1 MANEYY
7 SIIGVEPSADAGGVR
22 KAYFRALREHTAEK
36 DPIRHQELRRA
47 YEVLGDEERRREY
60 DGLQVGGG
68 EVARWMEQ
76 GNASYGEEKWA
87 EAEKAFKRALAIS
100 PDYLPARL
108 QLARSVAL
116 GGDRVRAAEMLL
128 QVAGATDVLEVHSE
142 LGWIALSHV
151 VVETENEPDNME
163 KEHKRL
169 LLTAKEAFDR
179 CINLAPTNRVGYFG
193 RAKIAYYREDFA
205 AARKWARKA
214 AGADGTA
221 DFEDFPALALVVE
234 THVLQGQA
242 EQAATVIREIQAI
255 TPPQPEVRA
264 YAVEQFVR
272 LGMMMMK
279 AKAFRPAV
287 EIFTACRGFLPD
299 EPQLKELVDANLT
312 AANAWSDFERA
323 KEDEQLLPVTRA
335 LAAWSVG
342 LYCDEF
348 ENEAAA
354 TKFFDNVVEAID
366 TFPNS
371 QTAGQL
377 RRLRDRYPA
386 IWKCQD
392 KILPQMLATVDGSSA
407 RRQPAVS
414 GTSQGGY
421 EVARTSQGSTDM
433 TSNGGC
439 GCLVLFAIASFGA
452 LSASMGAYYLVA

>member
-7 SIIGVEPSADAGGVR
+7 SIIGVDPGADAGAVR

-47 YEVLGDEERRREY
+47 YEVVGDEERRKEY

-76 GNASYGEEKWA
+76 GNTAYGDEKWP

-116 GGDRVRAAEMLL
+116 GGDRVRAAVILR
-128 QVAGATDVLEVHSE
+128 QVAAATDVLEVHSE

-151 VVETENEPDNME
+151 VVDTKNEPVNME

-179 CINLAPTNRVGYFG
+179 CIQLAPTNRVGYFG
-193 RAKIAYYREDFA
+193 RAKVEYYREDFA
-205 AARKWARKA
+205 TARTWARKA
-214 AGADGTA
+214 AAADGKA
-221 DFEDFPALALVVE
+221 DFEDFPALSLVVE

-242 EQAATVIREIQAI
+242 ELAAAVIREIQAI

-264 YAVEQFVR
+264 YAVEQFIR

-287 EIFTACRGFLPD
+287 EIFTACRGFLPE
-299 EPQLKELVDANLT
+299 EPHLKDLVDANLT
-312 AANAWSDFERA
+312 AANGWSEFERA
-323 KEDEQLLPVTRA
+323 KEDEQLLPVTRG
-335 LAAWSVG
+335 LAVWAVG
-342 LYCDEF
+342 LYCGEF
-348 ENEAAA
+348 EDEAASE
-354 TKFFDNVVEAID
+354 KFFDNVAEALD
-366 TFPNS
+366 TFPAW
-371 QTAGQL
+371 QIAAQL
-377 RRLRDRYPA
+377 RHLRDRYPA

-392 KILPQMLATVDGSSA
+392 KLLPQMLAAVDGSGSGVGRNPHAVA
-407 RRQPAVS
+407 RAP
-414 GTSQGGY
+414 QGGT
-421 EVARTSQGSTDM
+421 EM

-439 GCLVLFAIASFGA
+439 GCLVLFAIVSFGA
-452 LSASMGAYYLVA
+452 LSASAGAYCLIA